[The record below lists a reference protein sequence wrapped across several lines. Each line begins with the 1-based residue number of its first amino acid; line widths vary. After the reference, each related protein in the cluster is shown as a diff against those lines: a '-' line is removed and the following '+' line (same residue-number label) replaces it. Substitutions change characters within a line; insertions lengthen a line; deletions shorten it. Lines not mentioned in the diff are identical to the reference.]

1 VNSISR
7 AGFTFDRAV
16 PSPFSLSAA
25 ATAGVKTTASA
36 AQMAEIRTDCM
47 TGPYGGG
54 ARKVARSVVNAAYL
68 QEYAFG
74 PDVQIF
80 RDEWCKSDA
89 CVAAARDHSNI
100 VT

>member
-1 VNSISR
+1 
-7 AGFTFDRAV
+7 
-16 PSPFSLSAA
+16 
-25 ATAGVKTTASA
+25 
-36 AQMAEIRTDCM
+36 M

-54 ARKVARSVVNAAYL
+54 ARTVGRSVVNAAYL

-89 CVAAARDHSNI
+89 CVAAERDHRNI